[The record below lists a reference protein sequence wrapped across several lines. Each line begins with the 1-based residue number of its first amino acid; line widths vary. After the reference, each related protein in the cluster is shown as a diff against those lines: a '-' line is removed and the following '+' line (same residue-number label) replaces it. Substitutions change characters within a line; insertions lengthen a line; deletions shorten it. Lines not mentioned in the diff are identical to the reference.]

1 MDPNDRLKLLGWN
14 QIGFIEDVCHY
25 DRIWNKKIACHGW
38 VWGRFWTRAVLSG
51 VPARYGVLTN
61 GDELDWIDADIEFR
75 LFLEAPCHH
84 NWQLRKNIFS
94 YRKNFKF
101 FLGHIVSLKSSKIN
115 FYGNPSTE
123 LGARLSYIVLGN
135 LAKIRKT
142 LTYSNGLDH
151 MTHFV
156 DNFEGKH
163 YF

>member
-1 MDPNDRLKLLGWN
+1 MCHAPERLIMEKSTKYANPSAGNCLILSLGSPR
-14 QIGFIEDVCHY
+14 GP
-25 DRIWNKKIACHGW
+25 GW

-101 FLGHIVSLKSSKIN
+101 FLGHIVSLKSSKIK
-115 FYGNPSTE
+115 FYGNPTTDFVT
-123 LGARLSYIVLGN
+123 RLPYIVLGN

-151 MTHFV
+151 I
-156 DNFEGKH
+156 
-163 YF
+163 